1 MSDLSKRVL
10 VTGANRGLGE
20 AIARGLDALGH
31 RTVLVGRDEAAL
43 TRLARELSS
52 AQVLAQ
58 DLAETEQLAA
68 LVETAASKLGG
79 LDGLVNNA
87 GVIEPMGTLDQLE
100 PAAWERAMR
109 INLSAPAML
118 MAAAL
123 PYLRRSRAGRIVNI
137 SSGAAV
143 KPTPGWGAYCTAK
156 AGLLAL
162 ASVVAAEEKEVA
174 CFSLRPGVIDT
185 GMQQEIRESQAMPK
199 AAHARFLDLHQ
210 QGKLEPAEVPAKA
223 AIWLLLHGPV
233 ERSGELIEYTD
244 AKVQAGV
251 AKLFS

>member
-1 MSDLSKRVL
+1 MSDSPKRVL

-43 TRLARELSS
+43 SRVASELSQ
-52 AQVLAQ
+52 AQVLVQ
-58 DLAETEQLAA
+58 DLAETEKLAG
-68 LVETAASKLGG
+68 LVEAAVSLMEG

-87 GVIEPMGTLDQLE
+87 GVIEPMGTVDQLE
-100 PAAWERAMR
+100 PAAWEHAMR
-109 INLSAPAML
+109 INLNAPAML

-123 PYLRRSRAGRIVNI
+123 PHLRKSRSGRIVNI

-162 ASVVAAEEKEVA
+162 ASVVAAEEKNVA

-185 GMQQEIRESQAMPK
+185 GMQQEIRKSQAMPR
-199 AAHARFLDLHQ
+199 ASHARFLELHQ
-210 QGKLEPAEVPAKA
+210 QGQLEPAEVPAKA

-233 ERSGELIEYTD
+233 ERSGEFVEYTD
-244 AKVQAGV
+244 ERVQAGV